1 MGFLHALSS
10 RNDFNSEPS
19 FFISNSFSSTWHLND
34 YVYVVEPFKL
44 ITIGIYDD
52 CAIFVSYKLELSTS
66 VLTDKLDIK
75 LLHFGDVAAVRWHWQ
90 GQVTLTDGILYRALN
105 V

>member
-1 MGFLHALSS
+1 M
-10 RNDFNSEPS
+10 
-19 FFISNSFSSTWHLND
+19 
-34 YVYVVEPFKL
+34 EPFKL

-52 CAIFVSYKLELSTS
+52 RAIFVSCELELSTS

-75 LLHFGDVAAVRWHWQ
+75 LLYVSDVTVVRWHWQ
-90 GQVTLTDGILYRALN
+90 GQVTLTDGILHRALD